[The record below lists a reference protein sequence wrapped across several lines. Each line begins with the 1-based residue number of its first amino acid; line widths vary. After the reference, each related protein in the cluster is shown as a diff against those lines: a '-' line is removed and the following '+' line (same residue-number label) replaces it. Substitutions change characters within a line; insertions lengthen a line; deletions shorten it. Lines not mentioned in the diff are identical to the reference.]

1 MKNKDLKEL
10 DMKDLEIV
18 SGGVIGEVVNDS
30 EFLHK
35 YGLMDGD
42 FNSFEA
48 TFNWND
54 CSDKVS
60 KAWETIGITC
70 VTHPVSDNEYFYN
83 GHPITYYEAREIAKQ
98 KLIKGPKIAI
108 TLP

>member
-35 YGLMDGD
+35 NGLMDGD

-70 VTHPVSDNEYFYN
+70 VTHPASDNEYFYN
-83 GHPITYYEAREIAKQ
+83 GHPITYNEAREIAKQ

-108 TLP
+108 PLP